1 MVLEGVRTLDEPQLV
16 DRVGERLEAVVQL
29 PPRERRAEAV
39 VRADAEGEVLARL
52 LAVEVELLGTLEAPR
67 VTVARAVAEVDDG
80 AGRDRDPVELDV
92 DLRLAQEALHRGLD
106 PEHLLA

>member
-1 MVLEGVRTLDEPQLV
+1 
-16 DRVGERLEAVVQL
+16 
-29 PPRERRAEAV
+29 
-39 VRADAEGEVLARL
+39 LARL

-106 PEHLLA
+106 PEHLLAERLDVLRRVGLELRPDVRVLREYHDALRECVRRRLRAA